1 MLKSISND
9 VNSYNKSR
17 EKEINSIFETKKQKK
32 MKDTYEIQKLLDK
45 KKVDKELR
53 KIIKFLIK

>member
-1 MLKSISND
+1 
-9 VNSYNKSR
+9 
-17 EKEINSIFETKKQKK
+17 